1 MSVVAT
7 WWRVVG
13 PRGVCYK
20 EWSGV
25 YCRDLPGSLDRT
37 AEAWLGRLVERNS
50 SLSQQF
56 KKSSDIFEVAGGLTI
71 VGCLRR

>member
-7 WWRVVG
+7 CWKVVG
-13 PRGVCYK
+13 PHGVCYK

-25 YCRDLPGSLDRT
+25 CCCDLSGSSDRT
-37 AEAWLGRLVERNS
+37 AEAWLGRLVEQNS

-56 KKSSDIFEVAGGLTI
+56 KKSLDVFEVAGGLTI